1 MFHSSVSSK
10 FRNLSRVMMSLAV
23 FTRVSAPS
31 TTCQPGGTE
40 SRLYP
45 RHPAVVLPS
54 NSRRQPAERSAAVNV
69 LSAAG
74 PLAVPAC
81 CAKLGRGAAVRAAAA
96 QAASSRIR
104 VTRVMTG
111 FTSPPRL
118 VGNSS
123 QLLDT
128 RLHGA
133 SSALALGNDED
144 RVVARNRADD
154 LRPPGRVERQAE
166 CLRAAG
172 GRLHHE
178 QRTDAIDGDQHGG
191 GPVPPG
197 RPGGRPPPPRRRGK

>member
-23 FTRVSAPS
+23 LTPVTAPS
-31 TTCQPGGTE
+31 TTCPPGGTQSCLE
-40 SRLYP
+40 P

-54 NSRRQPAERSAAVNV
+54 NNRRQPAERSAAVNV

-74 PLAVPAC
+74 PLAIPAC
-81 CAKLGRGAAVRAAAA
+81 CARLARGAAVRTTAA
-96 QAASSRIR
+96 QAASSRIW
-104 VTRVMTG
+104 VTRVTE

-172 GRLHHE
+172 GRLHDE
-178 QRTDAIDGDQHGG
+178 QPTDGLDGDQHGG
-191 GPVPPG
+191 EQVARGPPDG
-197 RPGGRPPPPRRRGK
+197 RPRLRRRRVM